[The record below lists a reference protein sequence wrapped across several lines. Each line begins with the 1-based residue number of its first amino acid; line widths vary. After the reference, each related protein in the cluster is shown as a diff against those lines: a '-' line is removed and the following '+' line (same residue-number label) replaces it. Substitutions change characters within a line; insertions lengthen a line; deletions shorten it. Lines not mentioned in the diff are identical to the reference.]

1 MNALRQILTPS
12 NGQLLI
18 DIPKEYQQKRFEVI
32 VLPIDETTEQDILKA
47 KMTAFLNTL
56 PTTEPTI
63 TEAEILAEIKAVRKE
78 RYER

>member
-1 MNALRQILTPS
+1 MNAIRQIVSPQ
-12 NGQLLI
+12 NGRISI
-18 DIPKEYQQKRFEVI
+18 DLPNEFTQKRFEVI

>member
-1 MNALRQILTPS
+1 MNALRQILSPL

-32 VLPIDETTEQDILKA
+32 VLPIEETPEQDILQA
-47 KMTAFLNTL
+47 KMSAFLNTL
-56 PTTEPTI
+56 PISEPAISET
-63 TEAEILAEIKAVRKE
+63 EILAEIKAVRKE

>member
-32 VLPIDETTEQDILKA
+32 VFPIDEPAEKDSKKLAMAHKIIDMGTSMSHDFITDFEQNNQDRP
-47 KMTAFLNTL
+47 L
-56 PTTEPTI
+56 PF
-63 TEAEILAEIKAVRKE
+63 RD
-78 RYER
+78 